1 MSDTDQVNAVIAR
14 LDEVVHRH
22 DRLLAERGPAAVAP
36 RKKLSRTQ
44 FIQKAVSIGIV
55 LVLAMLGMTV
65 GGIVLGGLGLGG
77 FFSILLATVV
87 VIAAIALWRPREKP
101 VPAFTDTMSNSD
113 VVRRL
118 GDLLARKRHVL
129 PPQAAR
135 RADAISA
142 QLPMLETQLADL
154 AVLDPLAQDARR
166 LLGKHLPDLID
177 RYEHVPGEY
186 RAEKDGD
193 GLNVDQRLVQGLDAA
208 TSAIDDLGRK
218 LARDDVDAFQTQ
230 GRFIEDRYKED
241 GPLRSDQG

>member
-22 DRLLAERGPAAVAP
+22 DRIAVERGPASP
-36 RKKLSRTQ
+36 RKPLTRTQ
-44 FIQKAVSIGIV
+44 LIQKAVSVGIV
-55 LVLAMLGMTV
+55 LVLAMIGTTIAGL
-65 GGIVLGGLGLGG
+65 VLGGIGLGG
-77 FFSILLATVV
+77 FFSIVLATLVV
-87 VIAAIALWRPREKP
+87 MAVIAFWRPREKP
-101 VPAFTDTMSNSD
+101 VAAFRDDMSNSD

-118 GDLLARKRHVL
+118 GDLIARKRSLL

-142 QLPMLETQLADL
+142 QLPMLESQLSDM

-177 RYEHVPGEY
+177 RYERVPGEY
-186 RAEKDGD
+186 RAERDAE
-193 GLNVDQRLVQGLDAA
+193 GLNVDERLTQGLDAA

-230 GRFIEDRYKED
+230 GRFIESRYRED
-241 GPLRSDQG
+241 GPIRSE

>member
-1 MSDTDQVNAVIAR
+1 MSDTDEVNRVIAR

-22 DRLLAERGPAAVAP
+22 DRIVAERGPGALKP
-36 RKKLSRTQ
+36 RKPLTRTQ

-55 LVLAMLGMTV
+55 LVLALV
-65 GGIVLGGLGLGG
+65 GTTIAGLVLGGIGLGG
-77 FFSILLATVV
+77 FFSIMLATIVIMA
-87 VIAAIALWRPREKP
+87 VIAFWRPREKP
-101 VPAFTDTMSNSD
+101 VAAYKDDMSNSD

-118 GDLLARKRHVL
+118 GDLLARKRHAL

-142 QLPMLETQLADL
+142 QLPMLESQLSDM

-177 RYEHVPGEY
+177 RYEKVPGEY
-186 RAEKDGD
+186 RAERDGE
-193 GLNVDQRLVQGLDAA
+193 GLNVDERLIQGLEAA
-208 TSAIDDLGRK
+208 NGAIDELGRK

-230 GRFIEDRYKED
+230 GRFIEDRYRDD
-241 GPLRSDQG
+241 GPIRSE